1 MKKNWKL
8 KLKIIN
14 TRELTLSTESNKI
27 KIQYSPFEHDIVEKL
42 IDKQVRSNNVILFN
56 FLEIRMKLIQKILN
70 TFLLTWTRIFYIL
83 SFWKIKST
91 ISD

>member
-14 TRELTLSTESNKI
+14 TEELTLSTESNKI
-27 KIQYSPFEHDIVEKL
+27 QIQYSPFEHDIVEKL

-70 TFLLTWTRIFYIL
+70 TFLLSWTRIFYIL